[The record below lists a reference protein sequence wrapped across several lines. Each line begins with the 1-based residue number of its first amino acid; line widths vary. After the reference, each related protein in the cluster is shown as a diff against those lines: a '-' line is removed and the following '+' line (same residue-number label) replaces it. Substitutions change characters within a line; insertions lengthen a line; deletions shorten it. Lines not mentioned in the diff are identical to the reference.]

1 MKEVKF
7 RGLYECE
14 DGTKEW
20 EYGYLGKCDYKFII
34 EDDQGLGTFIDEN
47 SIGQYTGLKDKNGVK
62 IYEGDIVSAWSE
74 GICAKGVVTKRV
86 DGLWIIKPS
95 WQNNKLWGICPNK
108 KGFSEV
114 EVIGNIYENPEL
126 LENNRE

>member
-1 MKEVKF
+1 MREIKF
-7 RGLYECE
+7 RAWNKISK
-14 DGTKEW
+14 TM
-20 EYGYLGKCDYKFII
+20 YG
-34 EDDQGLGTFIDEN
+34 N
-47 SIGQYTGLKDKNGVK
+47 SIYNCKDSFDMQLKHPQIYELMQYTGLKDKNGVK

-95 WQNNKLWGICPNK
+95 WQNNKLWGICPDK